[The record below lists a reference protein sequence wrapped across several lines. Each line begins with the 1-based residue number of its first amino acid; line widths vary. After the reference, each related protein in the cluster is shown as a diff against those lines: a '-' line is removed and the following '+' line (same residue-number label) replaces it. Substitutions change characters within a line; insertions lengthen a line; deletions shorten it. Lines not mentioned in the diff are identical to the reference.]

1 MGQLSGRP
9 MLLGHRANE
18 AHRVK
23 VGRRSPQEIEDDP
36 YRGCELGAPNSPQE
50 IESFKDVHGAWR
62 VLELG
67 YRREEGHTETN
78 TRAHAE
84 RKQNGNAK
92 REETECAK
100 TPRDRRGGTTQRGH
114 PKRLSTAHERT
125 YPATETERS
134 TLHTPARRV
143 GKRRRAERR
152 GGHRRREPSSREEGG
167 GPESAGRERDR
178 EAWGAGEPS
187 RPEEKRTERRGAFS

>member
-1 MGQLSGRP
+1 

-67 YRREEGHTETN
+67 YRREEG
-78 TRAHAE
+78 
-84 RKQNGNAK
+84 QAK
-92 REETECAK
+92 
-100 TPRDRRGGTTQRGH
+100 RRGGEKRGN
-114 PKRLSTAHERT
+114 E
-125 YPATETERS
+125 
-134 TLHTPARRV
+134 
-143 GKRRRAERR
+143 RRRRR
-152 GGHRRREPSSREEGG
+152 NL
-167 GPESAGRERDR
+167 
-178 EAWGAGEPS
+178 
-187 RPEEKRTERRGAFS
+187 T